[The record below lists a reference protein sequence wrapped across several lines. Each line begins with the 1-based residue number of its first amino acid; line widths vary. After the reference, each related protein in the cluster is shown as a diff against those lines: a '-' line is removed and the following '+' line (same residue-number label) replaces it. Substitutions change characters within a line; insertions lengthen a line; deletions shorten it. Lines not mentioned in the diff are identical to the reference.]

1 MFLLESLMP
10 IPFLAPGAKLGLS
23 NIITI
28 AAIYLLGTF
37 DAFIILTLRIMLSA
51 IFVGSPMVILFS
63 ITGGLLSFVSMI
75 ICKRFEKFSIIGVS
89 AAGGFFHNLGQIIV
103 AIFVMNSPK
112 IINYL
117 PVLGICG
124 IFTGI
129 IIGIIAMETVKR
141 IKNWSLDNE
150 L

>member
-28 AAIYLLGTF
+28 AAIYILGTF
-37 DAFIILTLRIMLSA
+37 DALIILTLRIMLSA

-63 ITGGLLSFVSMI
+63 ITGGLLSFMSMI

-89 AAGGFFHNLGQIIV
+89 AAGGFFHNLGQIVV
-103 AIFVMNSPK
+103 AIFVMSSQK

-129 IIGIIAMETVKR
+129 IIGIIAMETIKR